1 MATILTVC
9 RKSHHTFATLNK
21 AKDMSTWF
29 RDHSDARNI
38 LSVPQREKETT
49 AACVRIERYG
59 RVFKHP

>member
-1 MATILTVC
+1 MGLTVSQKKLTVSRKMATILTVC

-38 LSVPQREKETT
+38 LCVP
-49 AACVRIERYG
+49 
-59 RVFKHP
+59 